1 MPFIQAGTYTLI
13 SRRFPSALR
22 NIIRVTPLPF
32 VGAGNG
38 IEFVELTYNITPT
51 TPPTVG
57 SIASTTPP
65 RVFAFLPEED
75 FEIHRIVFQ
84 TEAPMAYGETSILL
98 TPQPGGAVSVIYLFY
113 QPIQF
118 VGALVGSQLG
128 VYFPR
133 EALKTHLAI
142 LQSEN
147 PVFVQ
152 WEVDPANSST
162 VTQVALT
169 TGEEFPGEGPTDT
182 SPP

>member
-84 TEAPMAYGETSILL
+84 TEAPIEIEWETNPAI
-98 TPQPGGAVSVIYLFY
+98 P
-113 QPIQF
+113 
-118 VGALVGSQLG
+118 SQLSS
-128 VYFPR
+128 
-133 EALKTHLAI
+133 I
-142 LQSEN
+142 
-147 PVFVQ
+147 
-152 WEVDPANSST
+152 EVRTRP
-162 VTQVALT
+162 
-169 TGEEFPGEGPTDT
+169 EPPGEGPTDKSYWVTRRVAQPILRSARGGSPCPGSAWQRT
-182 SPP
+182 SSVPRGH

>member
-84 TEAPMAYGETSILL
+84 TEAPIEIEWETNPAI
-98 TPQPGGAVSVIYLFY
+98 P
-113 QPIQF
+113 
-118 VGALVGSQLG
+118 SQLSS
-128 VYFPR
+128 
-133 EALKTHLAI
+133 I
-142 LQSEN
+142 
-147 PVFVQ
+147 
-152 WEVDPANSST
+152 EVRTRP
-162 VTQVALT
+162 
-169 TGEEFPGEGPTDT
+169 EPPGEGPTDK
-182 SPP
+182 S